1 MCICLTLKELKVIQQ
16 INGNPYT
23 SAQEDMRVEAIVTDL
38 NKHLI
43 ASLTRAF
50 EDRRDGHLRIDLSF
64 VRDSVFQAYYLGR
77 DK

>member
-1 MCICLTLKELKVIQQ
+1 VGQIQQ

-23 SAQEDMRVEAIVTDL
+23 SAQEDMRVEALVTDL
-38 NKHLI
+38 NKRLI

-50 EDRRDGHLRIDLSF
+50 EERKGGHLKIDLSF
-64 VRDSVFQAYYLGR
+64 VRESVFQAYYLGR